1 MLLFD
6 LHDCGDPGLTLSSSE
21 GFLLDYLYAYWRIW
35 ATPLILGL
43 SAIWN
48 CCRVFLLAGVL
59 MSLMLPI
66 EFVSSTLVYLKAE
79 YLLPSA
85 LIYLSAEGLG
95 LPLRLLYRS
104 GRLLLIM
111 LLYVVS
117 DPQSESSE
125 DSLTS
130 FSFLLFS
137 CFLLAK

>member
-1 MLLFD
+1 
-6 LHDCGDPGLTLSSSE
+6 
-21 GFLLDYLYAYWRIW
+21 
-35 ATPLILGL
+35 
-43 SAIWN
+43 
-48 CCRVFLLAGVL
+48 

-66 EFVSSTLVYLKAE
+66 EFVSSTLVCLRAE

-95 LPLRLLYRS
+95 LPLRLFYRS

-125 DSLTS
+125 DSLAS

-137 CFLLAK
+137 CFLLSK